1 VPAGGAWV
9 LSIYR
14 IYFPGPSYDEDRT
27 LWRTDGTPG
36 GTVRVDVL
44 GAPQSPSYPHQF
56 NASGAGVIFT
66 AYEPEPDLVL
76 RSDGT
81 EAGTTPLDCPETG
94 TLSNLGGAALL
105 PDGDLVFSA
114 IAGEFGGL
122 FRTDGEVASVV
133 LLDGPGGGFERS
145 GEFVFITA
153 GGELWRTDGTAGGTV
168 LVREV
173 GAINQ
178 SSLSDVFGKLWF
190 QVRRSQ
196 IEWSL
201 WESLG
206 TAATTIEHRLPEIDF
221 GNVIPAI
228 RALDPGTGS
237 FTFQATDGL
246 YRFDPA
252 TNEASRFWAL
262 PRLANGDDQAVLGA
276 TLYFRD
282 EEPDGSCTLWAS
294 DGTGAGTARV
304 KTWAAG
310 GCFESRMV
318 EMGGRL
324 FFAACNLTAGC
335 ELWRSDG
342 TDAGT
347 VLVKDID
354 PGLFSSTP
362 GWLTGAGN
370 RLYFVACDGPTGCEP
385 WVSDGTG
392 AGTHRV
398 DDIAPGPASS
408 LNAAYS
414 SQEDSRTP
422 NLTHWDRLV
431 VFAGDDGTGA
441 ELWAMPVE
449 IFYDGFES
457 GNTARW

>member
-1 VPAGGAWV
+1 M
-9 LSIYR
+9 
-14 IYFPGPSYDEDRT
+14 
-27 LWRTDGTPG
+27 
-36 GTVRVDVL
+36 
-44 GAPQSPSYPHQF
+44 
-56 NASGAGVIFT
+56 
-66 AYEPEPDLVL
+66 
-76 RSDGT
+76 
-81 EAGTTPLDCPETG
+81 
-94 TLSNLGGAALL
+94 
-105 PDGDLVFSA
+105 
-114 IAGEFGGL
+114 
-122 FRTDGEVASVV
+122 VV
-133 LLDGPGGGFERS
+133 
-145 GEFVFITA
+145 
-153 GGELWRTDGTAGGTV
+153 
-168 LVREV
+168 
-173 GAINQ
+173 
-178 SSLSDVFGKLWF
+178 
-190 QVRRSQ
+190 
-196 IEWSL
+196 
-201 WESLG
+201 
-206 TAATTIEHRLPEIDF
+206 
-221 GNVIPAI
+221 
-228 RALDPGTGS
+228 
-237 FTFQATDGL
+237 
-246 YRFDPA
+246 
-252 TNEASRFWAL
+252 
-262 PRLANGDDQAVLGA
+262 
-276 TLYFRD
+276 
-282 EEPDGSCTLWAS
+282 
-294 DGTGAGTARV
+294 
-304 KTWAAG
+304 
-310 GCFESRMV
+310 
-318 EMGGRL
+318 MGGRL